1 MEGFDWR
8 EVLGF
13 GITGLTLRV
22 RYNKNTDYAIKMM
35 FEDDYGNAERETK
48 RCHQLNKISGETC
61 VFTKTVGW
69 CGKTFIPAQCRK
81 KIDMYRFLKRPPVP
95 SIISDLLDKKD
106 DDDSRIIYLVMEH
119 ISHTSLE
126 VVPKLTIG
134 ELVGSLFMLLHGIA
148 VARRTFECFKHRDI
162 HEKNIMFAERLGRDR
177 SPITCVT
184 STGKKYVVSGMRF
197 LPKLIDFGEARLSQ
211 KECADDNLGE
221 SWEAFF
227 ESVNP
232 NDKDKPPREFHPRS
246 DMVRLKLVFREWFR
260 DNRTNFQRDQF
271 EGFVASKLFEDAMY
285 SERNEHTEIEALLEH
300 DYFKQWI
307 TEPATTTVESKKRI
321 KL

>member
-1 MEGFDWR
+1 MEVFDWR

-22 RYNKNTDYAIKMM
+22 RHNKNTEYAIKMM
-35 FEDDYGNAERETK
+35 LEDDYGCAEQEIK
-48 RCHQLNKISGETC
+48 RCYQLNSISGETC
-61 VFTKTVGW
+61 VFTKTIGW
-69 CGKTFIPAQCRK
+69 CGKMFIPKQCRK
-81 KIDMYRFLKRPPVP
+81 KIEMYCLLKKPPIP
-95 SIISDLLDKKD
+95 SIVSDLLGKKD
-106 DDDSRIIYLVMEH
+106 DDNTRVIYLCMEH
-119 ISHTSLE
+119 ISHSSLE

-162 HEKNIMFAERLGRDR
+162 HEKNIMFSERLGRDR

-184 STGKKYVVSGMRF
+184 STGKKYVVSWMRF

-211 KECADDNLGE
+211 KECTDDNLGE
-221 SWEAFF
+221 SWEPFF
-227 ESVNP
+227 ETTNP

-246 DMVRLKLVFREWFR
+246 DILRLKLVFKEWFR
-260 DNRTNFQRDQF
+260 DNRTHAQQNQF
-271 EGFVASKLFEDAMY
+271 EKFVTSKVFEDAMY
-285 SERNEHTEIEALLEH
+285 SDRNEHTEIETLLEH

-307 TEPATTTVESKKRI
+307 TEPPTTITENKKRI

>member
-1 MEGFDWR
+1 MEEFDWR

-13 GITGLTLRV
+13 GMTGLTLHV
-22 RYNKNTDYAIKMM
+22 RHGKNHEYAVKMM
-35 FEDDYGNAERETK
+35 FEDDYGSVEQEIK
-48 RCHQLNKISGETC
+48 RCYQLNKISQETC
-61 VFTKTVGW
+61 VFMRIIGW
-69 CGKTFIPAQCRK
+69 CGKTTIPAQCRK
-81 KIDMYRFLKRPPVP
+81 KIDMYRFLKRPPIP
-95 SIISDLLDKKD
+95 SIVSELLDKKED
-106 DDDSRIIYLVMEH
+106 ERVIYLVMEH
-119 ISHTSLE
+119 VSHPSLQ

-162 HEKNIMFAERLGRDR
+162 HEKNIMFSARLDRDR

-211 KECADDNLGE
+211 KECVNDELGQSWDMFYE
-221 SWEAFF
+221 S
-227 ESVNP
+227 SNP
-232 NDKDKPPREFHPRS
+232 NDKDKPPREFHPRN
-246 DMVRLKLVFREWFR
+246 DLVRLKLVFQEWFK
-260 DNRTNFQRDQF
+260 DNRTSAQCDRFR
-271 EGFVASKLFEDAMY
+271 EFVDSQMYEDAMY
-285 SERNEHTEIEALLEH
+285 SERNEYTEIETLLEH

-307 TEPATTTVESKKRI
+307 ESTKEPKRI